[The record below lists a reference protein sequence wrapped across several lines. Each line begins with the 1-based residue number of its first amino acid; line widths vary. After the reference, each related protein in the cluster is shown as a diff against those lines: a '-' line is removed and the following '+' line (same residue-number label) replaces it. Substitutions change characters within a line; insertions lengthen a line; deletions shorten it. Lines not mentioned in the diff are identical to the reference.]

1 MSIVSLCS
9 NKTTATEIVASFKNN
24 TSEITP
30 RFILFFSSS
39 NRPFEELCNEMKKGF
54 PTAQIAGCTTAGE
67 IISGAMLKD
76 SVVALFIDNEIIDD
90 VAISVIENIKESAPV
105 EKAMSSFEQHFK
117 LKLKE
122 MDIKKFAG
130 IILLDGLSGA
140 EEKIIEKLGD
150 YTDITFIG
158 GSAGDDLKFKKTL
171 LCANGITYNN
181 SAILILFKLKNGFD
195 IIKTQSFSTTGKKL
209 TATKVDEKTRSVL
222 EFNNKPATQ
231 AYCEM
236 LGIESKE
243 CSKHFMSN
251 PLGLMIASEP
261 YVRSPQQVK
270 DSTIIF
276 YCNIR
281 QNMVLDILQ
290 TGNIVQD
297 TRKAINEK
305 LRQNPSIKGI
315 VNFNCILRTLELEQQ
330 NLCDQYGKLFSSIPT
345 IGFSTYGEAYIGHI
359 NQTAT
364 MFVFL

>member
-1 MSIVSLCS
+1 MSILSLSS
-9 NKTTATEIVASFKNN
+9 NKSTAPEIVASFKTN
-24 TSEITP
+24 TAEMVP

-39 NRPFEELCNEMKKGF
+39 NLPFKDISSEMKKQF

-76 SVVALFIDNEIIDD
+76 SVVALFIDNEIIED
-90 VAISVIENIKESAPV
+90 VAVSVVENIKGSANI
-105 EKAMSSFEQHFK
+105 ENAMRSFEQHFK

-130 IILLDGLSGA
+130 MILLDGLSGA

-150 YTDITFIG
+150 FTDITFVG
-158 GSAGDDLKFKKTL
+158 GSAGDDLKFKQTL
-171 LCANGITYNN
+171 LCANGTAYTN
-181 SAILILFKLKNGFD
+181 SAVLILFKLKNGFD
-195 IIKTQSFSTTGKKL
+195 VIKTQSFSTTGKQL
-209 TATKVDEKTRSVL
+209 TATNVDEKTRCVM
-222 EFNNKPATQ
+222 EFNHKPATQ
-231 AYCEM
+231 AYGEM
-236 LGIESKE
+236 LGIKIED

-251 PLGLMIASEP
+251 PLGLMMASEP

-270 DSTIIF
+270 EKSIVF

-297 TRKAINEK
+297 TRKAITEK

-330 NLCDQYGKLFSSIPT
+330 NLCDQYGKLFAPIPT

>member
-1 MSIVSLCS
+1 MSILSLSS
-9 NKTTATEIVASFKNN
+9 NKSTAIEIVASFKTN

-39 NRPFEELCNEMKKGF
+39 NLPFQEICVEMKKGF

-76 SVVALFIDNEIIDD
+76 SVVALFIDREIIDD
-90 VAISVIENIKESAPV
+90 VAVSVVENITESANIENSMI
-105 EKAMSSFEQHFK
+105 SFEQHFK
-117 LKLKE
+117 MDLKE

-140 EEKIIEKLGD
+140 EEKVIEKLGD
-150 YTDITFIG
+150 YTDITFVG
-158 GSAGDDLKFKKTL
+158 GSAGDDLKFKQTQ
-171 LCANGITYNN
+171 LCANGMTYMN
-181 SAILILFKLKNGFD
+181 SAVLILFKLKNGFD
-195 IIKTQSFSTTGKKL
+195 VIKTQSFSTTGKQL
-209 TATKVDEKTRSVL
+209 TATKVDEKTRCVM

-236 LGIESKE
+236 LGITSED

-251 PLGLMIASEP
+251 PLGLMMTSDP

-270 DSTIIF
+270 DKGIVF

-290 TGNIVQD
+290 AGNIIQD
-297 TRKAINEK
+297 TRKAISEK
-305 LRQNPSIKGI
+305 LRQNPSIKGF

-330 NLCDQYGKLFSSIPT
+330 HLCDQYGKLFSSIPT

-364 MFVFL
+364 MLVFL